1 MELQSRTIHGA
12 SSFLDEF
19 IPISSSVMRFKTTR
33 YTRRNEI
40 HDSISIE
47 TSICH
52 AGSTSRYGGWDF
64 GD

>member
-1 MELQSRTIHGA
+1 MPRRAL
-12 SSFLDEF
+12 LDEF
-19 IPISSSVMRFKTTR
+19 MPISNLVMLFKTTR

-40 HDSISIE
+40 RHPIPIAAFV
-47 TSICH
+47 CH